1 MNSPKLGDKVPRAQ
15 GKRNKQQ
22 QQPPQQIEHSEEEV
36 ELSPSQ
42 ILERVKP
49 DRVTASKPEEDRRR
63 RTIIVE
69 KKNGSFGF
77 TLQSYGI
84 HYKKEQE
91 IEMITYV
98 DYVDYDGAAFRA
110 GMREGDV
117 ILSINGHDMEKADH
131 KTLVNFIKNCDSRMR
146 MVVLFEDCVRKVE
159 LHMRYIQLQ
168 RVLQG
173 KMVELERLC
182 LRERELLQGKWKTHS
197 LPARK
202 KATASTS
209 TDATTPTQSDSNE
222 YNYCRPT
229 VSTEDVARVQ
239 HQPQTQQLL
248 LAYQYLDPRYRA
260 YMLQPS
266 TSSSGEYF
274 AGWAVN
280 SSQHQHCRNDSANHH
295 QTIVMKTSC
304 EVPTR
309 HGASKGYHQTNG
321 VAAAGPGLLKWN
333 VLNGINVYKSQERK
347 NGPKSRHFTCEGCMY
362 EKQGGSNKC
371 SKGSGNNHNKNQQ
384 QHQQQQQQQQQ
395 QSSHSHHLCNPCV
408 QASNQDSSSLEAYD
422 LASPCCDPH
431 CVPSARRRSRHHKE
445 HRNGHKNSSKNQ
457 SESKGWKEK
466 GGRASSQ
473 PSHPAPSNMAAPQ
486 PQPPQPRAHR
496 YFNFGTG
503 LVSQCSL
510 HSCTSS
516 ELSCT
521 MPGGAGGESSAASYT
536 TSLST
541 DTLYWDPP
549 CEGTV
554 ATRNPSTKS
563 SSKQG
568 TSSSYHQ
575 QHQYPSTSQQPGSF
589 SGYNPAKPAKSWDNL
604 TTKAFGGYGFG
615 YGYLDTTSVKGGAP
629 GKGGHSRTHSTK
641 ERLGCCSSF
650 LDESE
655 ASEAVIISD
664 VSDSRYNLTGS
675 PYGRQLC
682 SAVPWWGQASPRHDV
697 YCGELVWTWTAP
709 SSLCAADQVDREPA
723 AAPEVCC
730 GSNTFRLES

>member
-1 MNSPKLGDKVPRAQ
+1 MLVSQRTRRLVRHFPF
-15 GKRNKQQ
+15 
-22 QQPPQQIEHSEEEV
+22 
-36 ELSPSQ
+36 LSSLTNVSQ

-49 DRVTASKPEEDRRR
+49 DRVTASKPDEDRRR

-209 TDATTPTQSDSNE
+209 TDATTPTQVEGND

-248 LAYQYLDPRYRA
+248 LSYQYLDPRYRA

-274 AGWAVN
+274 VGWPAGHVSRQQHSHSDAV
-280 SSQHQHCRNDSANHH
+280 SHH
-295 QTIVMKTSC
+295 QSVVVKSSC
-304 EVPTR
+304 EAPTR

-321 VAAAGPGLLKWN
+321 VAAAGPGSN
-333 VLNGINVYKSQERK
+333 
-347 NGPKSRHFTCEGCMY
+347 
-362 EKQGGSNKC
+362 NKC
-371 SKGSGNNHNKNQQ
+371 SKGSGSGGHGKNQQ
-384 QHQQQQQQQQQ
+384 QHH
-395 QSSHSHHLCNPCV
+395 QSSQSHHLCNPCV

-445 HRNGHKNSSKNQ
+445 HRNGHKSTSKNQ
-457 SESKGWKEK
+457 SDSKGWKEK
-466 GGRASSQ
+466 GTRASSQ
-473 PSHPAPSNMAAPQ
+473 PAVHPPAPGTAS
-486 PQPPQPRAHR
+486 QPPQQRAHR

-521 MPGGAGGESSAASYT
+521 VPGGAGGESSAASYT

-554 ATRNPSTKS
+554 AVRNHSTKS
-563 SSKQG
+563 SGKQG
-568 TSSSYHQ
+568 TSSSSYHQ
-575 QHQYPSTSQQPGSF
+575 QHQYPSTSQQQQAAGF
-589 SGYNPAKPAKSWDNL
+589 ATYNPAKPAKSWDNL

-615 YGYLDTTSVKGGAP
+615 YGYLDTTSVKTGSGG
-629 GKGGHSRTHSTK
+629 KTGHSRTHSTK
-641 ERLGCCSSF
+641 AGSSSQQCRSGDRRLQGMTSTVVNLYGHGQHHHRYVQPTKST
-650 LDESE
+650 ESLLLLPKY
-655 ASEAVIISD
+655 AVD
-664 VSDSRYNLTGS
+664 PALSDSSLSCDCLDITSPVADGS
-675 PYGRQLC
+675 GHAPRFFPMSSPNVS
-682 SAVPWWGQASPRHDV
+682 SAVDSNHGNMYHQQQNLQNKASQTDNKKNPQN
-697 YCGELVWTWTAP
+697 GGA
-709 SSLCAADQVDREPA
+709 
-723 AAPEVCC
+723 EV
-730 GSNTFRLES
+730 TRL

>member
-1 MNSPKLGDKVPRAQ
+1 
-15 GKRNKQQ
+15 
-22 QQPPQQIEHSEEEV
+22 
-36 ELSPSQ
+36 
-42 ILERVKP
+42 VKP

-202 KATASTS
+202 KATASSS
-209 TDATTPTQSDSNE
+209 TDATTPTQADGND

-239 HQPQTQQLL
+239 QQPQTQQLL
-248 LAYQYLDPRYRA
+248 LAYQYLDPRYQA

-266 TSSSGEYF
+266 TSSSSEYF
-274 AGWAVN
+274 VSWPTAHG
-280 SSQHQHCRNDSANHH
+280 SQQQHIHNDTAIHH
-295 QTIVMKTSC
+295 QSTVMKTVC
-304 EVPTR
+304 EAPIR

-321 VAAAGPGLLKWN
+321 VAAAGAGVSN
-333 VLNGINVYKSQERK
+333 
-347 NGPKSRHFTCEGCMY
+347 
-362 EKQGGSNKC
+362 SNKC
-371 SKGSGNNHNKNQQ
+371 SKGSGNSNHNKNQQ
-384 QHQQQQQQQQQ
+384 QQQQT
-395 QSSHSHHLCNPCV
+395 SHSHHLCNPCV
-408 QASNQDSSSLEAYD
+408 QASNQDNSSLEAYD

-457 SESKGWKEK
+457 SDSKGWKEK
-466 GGRASSQ
+466 SSRSSSQ
-473 PSHPAPSNMAAPQ
+473 PAVHPAVTNMVPQ
-486 PQPPQPRAHR
+486 PTQPRAHR

-549 CEGTV
+549 CEGTF
-554 ATRNPSTKS
+554 ATRNHSTKS
-563 SSKQG
+563 SGKQG

-575 QHQYPSTSQQPGSF
+575 QHQYPSTSQQQGTNFTP
-589 SGYNPAKPAKSWDNL
+589 YNPAKPAKSWDNL

-615 YGYLDTTSVKGGAP
+615 YGYLDTTSVKAGSA
-629 GKGGHSRTHSTK
+629 GKGSHHRTHSTK
-641 ERLGCCSSF
+641 AGSASQQCRTGDRHLQGMTSTVVNLYGHGQHHHHYVQPTKST
-650 LDESE
+650 ESLLLLPKY
-655 ASEAVIISD
+655 AVDSTL
-664 VSDSRYNLTGS
+664 SDSSLSCDCLDITS
-675 PYGRQLC
+675 PVADHSVHAPRFFPVSSPNVS
-682 SAVPWWGQASPRHDV
+682 SAVETNHGNIYHQQQSSQNKASQTDNKKSPQN
-697 YCGELVWTWTAP
+697 GGTEIT
-709 SSLCAADQVDREPA
+709 
-723 AAPEVCC
+723 
-730 GSNTFRLES
+730 RL